1 MTAETAVVLPAV
13 VVVLAAALWAVAAV
27 GAQLQCVD
35 AARAGA
41 RAAARGEPA
50 ERVRADVLAL
60 APAGASVRVDVTAET
75 VRVEVAA
82 RVRPRW
88 GSTLPAVEVGA
99 SAVAA
104 PEPGVPGV
112 PEAPGAPEAP
122 GGSEGEP

>member
-13 VVVLAAALWAVAAV
+13 VVVLAAALWAVATV

-41 RAAARGEPA
+41 RAAARGEPV

-60 APAGASVRVDVTAET
+60 APMGAVVRVDVTAET

-82 RVRPRW
+82 HVRPRW
-88 GSTLPAVEVGA
+88 GSLLPAVEVGS

-112 PEAPGAPEAP
+112 SDTPGAS